1 MVVRDLLQRLSV
13 ETLVVV
19 PLQMG
24 QTARNM
30 EGDGVKKKWSQW
42 SGLKYSYD
50 FQYRIKCSTIFLS
63 CRGNH
68 RNICSEPCPKTA
80 VPAWLSYL
88 ISLVPVLSCVCNARS
103 FWAAH
108 PPRYDSY
115 VRWCQKAESGYP
127 VVVVK
132 HGNNIC
138 FIHRRIRNL
147 DSHFKEFPS
156 ATLKT
161 LECNIETLE
170 NKKQNRVL
178 ATAEVW
184 WKKTSVGGSSHES
197 RLVGND
203 RIYIYIYT
211 YFNSYIYI
219 AFNYVIIYL
228 HTSYYYYYHCDYHH
242 FHY

>member
-1 MVVRDLLQRLSV
+1 MTYCVTTYPHWSQWRGDMRWQRWGSWSDIDFDPQKRKCCIPVAALWRRFMYIYIYKLLYIVWKTCADITENITKYILDAIYIRDTLAMVVRDLLQRLSV

-103 FWAAH
+103 FWPAH

-115 VRWCQKAESGYP
+115 VRWCQKQNP
-127 VVVVK
+127 V
-132 HGNNIC
+132 
-138 FIHRRIRNL
+138 
-147 DSHFKEFPS
+147 
-156 ATLKT
+156 TL
-161 LECNIETLE
+161 
-170 NKKQNRVL
+170 
-178 ATAEVW
+178 W
-184 WKKTSVGGSSHES
+184 
-197 RLVGND
+197 
-203 RIYIYIYT
+203 
-211 YFNSYIYI
+211 
-219 AFNYVIIYL
+219 
-228 HTSYYYYYHCDYHH
+228 
-242 FHY
+242 